1 MELVSVVSSRL
12 ENVREEPEITGI
24 LGALD
29 DHRYAEAAGLIDK
42 LLSDG
47 TRLARWADPEI
58 ALLDAELE
66 RVTADLADLETENA
80 EFETLRSRFE
90 TDKTI
95 SNERRASTQPRR

>member
-1 MELVSVVSSRL
+1 LNLSPELINRLVALKSLLDLGDMELVSATSSRL

-47 TRLARWADPEI
+47 TRLARWTDPEI
-58 ALLDAELE
+58 ALLEVELE
-66 RVTADLADLETENA
+66 RVTAELADLETEPQ
-80 EFETLRSRFE
+80 R
-90 TDKTI
+90 
-95 SNERRASTQPRR
+95 